1 MPCPVI
7 RPTRAFFASCPWLP
21 NFDLARR
28 AFTTTDIPACESF
41 GHPARQRTPIA
52 RRPACRLMPAMV
64 ESRMGTVVSGQRPV
78 SHPRSSNRTCRF
90 PASGSPAGFT
100 ARHATGPLGAGLEAQ
115 NAEFSMNDIECESAI
130 AAPLHLVPSHEE
142 PAHTLGAQGSRVI
155 LAPLPNVCPRHKC
168 RHSSP

>member
-1 MPCPVI
+1 MSGNSPNASVFRKLPVVTELRSGAPGLYHYRHTSLREFRASSASANSDCKTTGMP
-7 RPTRAFFASCPWLP
+7 TL
-21 NFDLARR
+21 
-28 AFTTTDIPACESF
+28 
-41 GHPARQRTPIA
+41 
-52 RRPACRLMPAMV
+52 PAMV

-130 AAPLHLVPSHEE
+130 AAPLHLAPSHEE

-155 LAPLPNVCPRHKC
+155 LARLPNVCPRHKC